1 MINKR
6 IKQNPFEQYEDVA
19 DGFNDML
26 DVLHPYFKAETAGG
40 LDLGTHGTVYDKK
53 IRDVEAFLR
62 PLWGL
67 GPFLTQNDSPFL
79 AEYMDGIIAGTNPKH
94 PNYWGI
100 VQDFDQRIVEMA
112 SLSTLFLLNKEKT
125 WLKLT
130 KEQKINVHAWLIQ
143 ANDHEIPANNWHFFR
158 ILVNS
163 AMKVCDM
170 PYDQEQIEK
179 DFALIETFYLGDG
192 WYCDGVQTQID
203 YYVSFAIHYYSLLYT
218 KLMPEDETRCQ
229 RFKDR
234 AIQFAQTFQYWFS
247 ATGAAVP
254 FGRSLS
260 YRFAQV
266 SFFSALVFADV
277 EALPWGEIKGIIS
290 RHLHHWMQQDIFT
303 PEGLLSV
310 GYYYQNLVFAEGY
323 NAPGSPYWAFKTFLL
338 LAVPKDHP
346 YWQAEVQPLQMKI
359 LKNPHPISR
368 NYYQHNRDLTH
379 ALMFPAGQF
388 INNQSHASSK
398 YSKFVYS
405 SIFGNSVPKSNY
417 KYYEGNFDN
426 CLALSEDD
434 RFFRTKEL
442 DHAYDIRSDRI
453 VHEWHPWTDVRIRS
467 TIVPLEGCHVR
478 IHEVQSAR
486 PLYLYEGGFS
496 TPQGQSEIIQ
506 KKERAAVKN
515 RIGESS
521 IESILGFDE
530 SGVVRTEPNTN
541 LFFPATLLP
550 YLKVKRASGNYVLVS
565 VITGL
570 LPHERTHPVDIK
582 QSSGQLTIKQSE
594 EQIVVALAGGQEENE
609 QGDK

>member
-6 IKQNPFEQYEDVA
+6 IKSNPFEQYEEVA
-19 DGFNDML
+19 EGFNDML
-26 DVLHPYFKAETAGG
+26 TVLHPYFKAETAGG
-40 LDLGTHGTVYDKK
+40 LDLGTHGSVYDKK
-53 IRDVEAFLR
+53 IRDTEAFLR

-79 AEYMDGIIAGTNPKH
+79 AEYMQGIVAGTDPNH
-94 PNYWGI
+94 PNYWGV

-125 WLKLT
+125 WLKLSP
-130 KEQKINVHAWLIQ
+130 EQQKNVHAWLIQ

-163 AMKVCDM
+163 AMKKCDM
-170 PYDQEQIEK
+170 SYSQEQIDE

-203 YYVSFAIHYYSLLYT
+203 YYVSFAIHYYSLLYY
-218 KLMPEDETRCQ
+218 KLVPEDEARGQ
-229 RFKDR
+229 RFKER
-234 AIQFAQTFQYWFS
+234 AVQFAKTFQYWFS

-338 LAVPKDHP
+338 LAVPKEHP
-346 YWQAEVQPLQMKI
+346 YWQAKTQPLQVSENKH
-359 LKNPHPISR
+359 PHPISR
-368 NYYQHNRDLTH
+368 NYYQYSSELAH

-388 INNQSHASSK
+388 IHNQSHASSK
-398 YSKFVYS
+398 YSKFVSS

-417 KYYEGNFDN
+417 WYYEGNFDN

-434 RFFRTKEL
+434 HYFRTKEL
-442 DHAYDIRSDRI
+442 DHSYHIKSDRI
-453 VHEWHPWTDVRIRS
+453 IHEWFPWTDVHIRS
-467 TIVPLEGCHVR
+467 TIIPLEGCHVR
-478 IHEVQSAR
+478 IHEVHAAR
-486 PLYLYEGGFS
+486 SLYLYEGGFS
-496 TPQGQSEIIQ
+496 TPQEDSEMVQ
-506 KKERAAVKN
+506 KNGMASVENA
-515 RIGESS
+515 IGYSK
-521 IESILGFDE
+521 IESIIGFDE

-550 YLKVKRASGNYVLVS
+550 HLKVKKASGNYLLVS
-565 VITGL
+565 VVTGL
-570 LPHERTHPVDIK
+570 LPDESVQPVDIK
-582 QSSGQLTIKQSE
+582 QSNGQLTIKQAE
-594 EQIVVALAGGQEENE
+594 EQIVVALAGGKDEYE
-609 QGDK
+609 QGNK